1 MYYCERIKKVK
12 IPLRDAMDETFINF
26 PTKNQTTTDKA
37 TSIGKNAAKFQARE
51 FIDYAL
57 VCEILENEFNK
68 NKFVKVEDALNY
80 FCDFFKKKYP
90 TINYFFMKIIKKE
103 ILQNADV
110 GAMIEEIF

>member
-1 MYYCERIKKVK
+1 MITVLIENLKLKTIIGMLEFER
-12 IPLRDAMDETFINF
+12 
-26 PTKNQTTTDKA
+26 TTTQMIKID
-37 TSIGKNAAKFQARE
+37 AKFQAHE

-80 FCDFFKKKYP
+80 FCNFFKKKYS
-90 TINYFFMKIIKKE
+90 TINYFSMKIIKKE

>member
-1 MYYCERIKKVK
+1 MITVLIENLEFKTIIGMLEFERTKAQKIK
-12 IPLRDAMDETFINF
+12 ID
-26 PTKNQTTTDKA
+26 
-37 TSIGKNAAKFQARE
+37 AKFQAHE

-110 GAMIEEIF
+110 GAMIEKIF

>member
-1 MYYCERIKKVK
+1 MITVLIENLEFKTIIGMLEFERTKAQKIK
-12 IPLRDAMDETFINF
+12 IN
-26 PTKNQTTTDKA
+26 
-37 TSIGKNAAKFQARE
+37 AKFQAHE

-103 ILQNADV
+103 ILQNADI

>member
-1 MYYCERIKKVK
+1 MITVLIENLEFKTIIGMLEFERTKAQKIK
-12 IPLRDAMDETFINF
+12 ID
-26 PTKNQTTTDKA
+26 
-37 TSIGKNAAKFQARE
+37 AKFQAHE

-57 VCEILENEFNK
+57 VCEIIENEFNK

>member
-1 MYYCERIKKVK
+1 MITVLIENLEFKTIIGMLEFERTKAQKIK
-12 IPLRDAMDETFINF
+12 ID
-26 PTKNQTTTDKA
+26 
-37 TSIGKNAAKFQARE
+37 AKFQACE
-51 FIDYAL
+51 FIDYSL

-110 GAMIEEIF
+110 GAMIEKIF

>member
-1 MYYCERIKKVK
+1 MITVLIENLELKTIIGMLEFERTKAQKIK
-12 IPLRDAMDETFINF
+12 ID
-26 PTKNQTTTDKA
+26 
-37 TSIGKNAAKFQARE
+37 AKFQAHE

>member
-1 MYYCERIKKVK
+1 MITVLIENLEFKTIIGMLEFERTKAQKIK
-12 IPLRDAMDETFINF
+12 LN
-26 PTKNQTTTDKA
+26 
-37 TSIGKNAAKFQARE
+37 AKFQAHE

>member
-1 MYYCERIKKVK
+1 MITVLIENLEFKTIIGMLEFERTKAQKIK
-12 IPLRDAMDETFINF
+12 ID
-26 PTKNQTTTDKA
+26 
-37 TSIGKNAAKFQARE
+37 AKFQAHE

-57 VCEILENEFNK
+57 VCEIIENEFNK

-110 GAMIEEIF
+110 GAMIEKIF

>member
-1 MYYCERIKKVK
+1 MTTVLIENLELKTIIGMLEFERTKAQKIK
-12 IPLRDAMDETFINF
+12 ID
-26 PTKNQTTTDKA
+26 
-37 TSIGKNAAKFQARE
+37 AKFQAHE

>member
-1 MYYCERIKKVK
+1 MITVLIENLELKTIIGMLEFER
-12 IPLRDAMDETFINF
+12 
-26 PTKNQTTTDKA
+26 TTTQMIKID
-37 TSIGKNAAKFQARE
+37 AKFQARE

-57 VCEILENEFNK
+57 ACEIIENEFNK
-68 NKFVKVEDALNY
+68 NKFVKVQDALNY

>member
-1 MYYCERIKKVK
+1 MITVLIENLEFKTIIGMLEFERTKAQKIK
-12 IPLRDAMDETFINF
+12 IN
-26 PTKNQTTTDKA
+26 
-37 TSIGKNAAKFQARE
+37 AKFQAHE

>member
-1 MYYCERIKKVK
+1 MITVLIENLELKTIIGMLKFER
-12 IPLRDAMDETFINF
+12 
-26 PTKNQTTTDKA
+26 TTTQKIKID
-37 TSIGKNAAKFQARE
+37 AKFQARE

>member
-1 MYYCERIKKVK
+1 MITVLIENLEFKTIIGMLEFERTKAQKIK
-12 IPLRDAMDETFINF
+12 ID
-26 PTKNQTTTDKA
+26 
-37 TSIGKNAAKFQARE
+37 AKFQAHE

>member
-1 MYYCERIKKVK
+1 MITVLIENLELKTIIGMLEFER
-12 IPLRDAMDETFINF
+12 
-26 PTKNQTTTDKA
+26 TTTQMIKID
-37 TSIGKNAAKFQARE
+37 AKFQAHE

-57 VCEILENEFNK
+57 ACEIIENEFNK
-68 NKFVKVEDALNY
+68 NKFVKVEDALSY

-90 TINYFFMKIIKKE
+90 TINYFSMKIIKKE

>member
-1 MYYCERIKKVK
+1 MITVLIENLELKTIIGMLEFER
-12 IPLRDAMDETFINF
+12 
-26 PTKNQTTTDKA
+26 TTTQIIKID
-37 TSIGKNAAKFQARE
+37 AKFQARE

-80 FCDFFKKKYP
+80 FCDFFKKQYP
-90 TINYFFMKIIKKE
+90 TINYFSMKIIKKE

>member
-1 MYYCERIKKVK
+1 MITVLIENLEFKTIIGMLEFERTKAQKIK
-12 IPLRDAMDETFINF
+12 IN
-26 PTKNQTTTDKA
+26 
-37 TSIGKNAAKFQARE
+37 AKFQAHE

-80 FCDFFKKKYP
+80 FCHFFKKKYP

>member
-1 MYYCERIKKVK
+1 MITVLIENLEFKTIIGMLEFERSKAQKIK
-12 IPLRDAMDETFINF
+12 ID
-26 PTKNQTTTDKA
+26 
-37 TSIGKNAAKFQARE
+37 AKFQAHE

>member
-1 MYYCERIKKVK
+1 MITVLIENLEFKTIIGMLEFERTKAQKIK
-12 IPLRDAMDETFINF
+12 ID
-26 PTKNQTTTDKA
+26 
-37 TSIGKNAAKFQARE
+37 AKFQARE

-57 VCEILENEFNK
+57 TCEILENEFNK

-80 FCDFFKKKYP
+80 FCNFFKKKYP
-90 TINYFFMKIIKKE
+90 TINYFSMKIIKKE